1 MMTFAV
7 LFDMDGVIVDSN
19 PYHKLAFQAFLKQ
32 YNISLTDDELKIH
45 VYGRTNQEGMP
56 FIFQREL
63 SSEELLERANEK
75 EAMFRDIYQTDIAP
89 VNGLIPFLQRL
100 RTHHIPTA
108 VGTAAPTANLN
119 FILDALDIR
128 PYFDALLD
136 SSYVTRGKPDPEIY
150 LKAAA
155 KLGVEPANCI
165 VIEDSLAGVLAGLNA
180 GMKVIGIT
188 TTHTAEELSNTHL
201 IITDF
206 MGLTLE
212 KLEAL
217 FK

>member
-1 MMTFAV
+1 MTFAV

-19 PYHKLAFQAFLKQ
+19 PYHKLAFQTFLKQ
-32 YNISLTDDELKIH
+32 YNISLTDDELKAH

-63 SSEELLERANEK
+63 STEELLERANEK
-75 EAMFRDIYQTDIAP
+75 EAMFRDIYQSDIAP
-89 VNGLIPFLQRL
+89 VNGLVPFLQL
-100 RTHHIPTA
+100 LKANHVPAA
-108 VGTAAPTANLN
+108 VGTAAPTENLN
-119 FILDALDIR
+119 FVLDALNLR
-128 PYFDALLD
+128 TYFDALLD
-136 SSYVTRGKPDPEIY
+136 STYVTRGKPDPEIY

-165 VIEDSLAGVLAGLNA
+165 VIEDSLAGVMAGLDA

-206 MGLTLE
+206 VGLTID